1 MKRQQDQKRM
11 RYRFVRGRS
20 SALLSLCAVLVVAC
34 WLFFGV
40 QSASAVTCY
49 IDAQPEETQ
58 VGQSVTVTVVFS
70 GDDVGR
76 VRATLEYD
84 KSVLSYQGEGGD
96 TGEVSLYMAGS
107 GNGISYSLPFKAV
120 GGGTCMLVMTPLDA
134 YNMDEMSIDLP
145 ESQAMPV
152 TVEAPEEPE
161 PPKTEPE
168 DPQDDPSSTEPEDD
182 PQQEPAQPEE
192 PEEEPED
199 GSASHATI
207 WVLGGLALLVA
218 LILIAVLLHR
228 SSRDED

>member
-1 MKRQQDQKRM
+1 M
-11 RYRFVRGRS
+11 RNRSVRGHS

-40 QSASAVTCY
+40 QSASAMTCY
-49 IDAQPEETQ
+49 IDAQPEEAQ